1 MEKEKSKNHI
11 KLDNFVGAIVRRMIE
26 EKRKKQ
32 EESNNVK

>member
-26 EKRKKQ
+26 EKKKQ
-32 EESNNVK
+32 KESNNVK

>member
-26 EKRKKQ
+26 EKKKKK